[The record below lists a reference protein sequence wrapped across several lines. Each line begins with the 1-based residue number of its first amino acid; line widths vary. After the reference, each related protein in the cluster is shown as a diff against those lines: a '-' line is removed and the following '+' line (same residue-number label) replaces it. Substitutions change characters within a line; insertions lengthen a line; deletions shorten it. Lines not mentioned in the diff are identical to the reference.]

1 MMTMD
6 TSNKAYTAY
15 ILALGIVALA
25 VSWNTSPQRLIDE
38 NNRKA
43 HDKQIERMEINH
55 NNYGL

>member
-1 MMTMD
+1 MD